1 MGSCCT
7 PDAPTPPNPFAT
19 AAAQTGTNVSTAI
32 ANSYLG
38 NVNQKTAQ
46 GNLTNEVTGNYSFTD
61 PATGQTYNIPRW
73 TSTQSLTDTGQKTF
87 DQSQQS
93 QLNMAG
99 MANDQSSMLKSMLGT
114 PFDPNKG
121 AFNAQQYLAQ
131 NPDVANWAQSS
142 GMPLD
147 QAAAQH
153 YRQFGQ
159 MEGRGTGGQAAP
171 GMGDINLFNQVQGPQ
186 SSIGDTN
193 QFQTGYGSGGDITR
207 DYGPSDN
214 FSADR
219 QRIEQSMFERVNPQL
234 QQDEQ
239 RLRQQLADQGIRYG
253 GQAYQ
258 GAYDPYNRQ
267 VTDTRLGIVAAG
279 GAEQQRMN
287 QMAQQRAQFQNSAQQ
302 QAEGQNAARAGFY
315 NQAAQ
320 SQFDQAAARGQFFN
334 AAQNQMLG
342 LQSAKFNAQ
351 NQLRNQN
358 LQEQYQQRNQPINEI
373 TALLSGSQV
382 SQPNFINANKSQ
394 IPTTDVAGL
403 INQNFAQQNDI
414 YKTQSSQWGDIAGG
428 VLGAAGQIGKGYMMS
443 DVRAKENIAPMGSV
457 MTTKGELPMYEYD
470 YKAEHDD
477 GRRHFGPMAQD
488 VEKLD
493 PKAVK
498 TIGGVKHIKTD
509 KLASI
514 FGSA

>member
-19 AAAQTGTNVSTAI
+19 AAAQTGTNVSTAL

-38 NVNQKTAQ
+38 NVNQVTPQ
-46 GNLTNEVTGNYSFTD
+46 GTLTNNVTGNYNFTD
-61 PATGQTYNIPRW
+61 PASGANYNIPRW
-73 TSTQSLTDTGQKTF
+73 TSTQSLLNPTQYLQQNPDVLAAAKASGQDLNQF
-87 DQSQQS
+87 AMQHYDQSGRFEGRYPGTAQDTYNTNEQS
-93 QLNMAG
+93 KLNMAQ
-99 MANDQSSMLKSMLGT
+99 MANQQSGSLKGLLGT
-114 PFDPNKG
+114 PF
-121 AFNAQQYLAQ
+121 
-131 NPDVANWAQSS
+131 NPTASAPMAGDYNWIH
-142 GMPLD
+142 M
-147 QAAAQH
+147 
-153 YRQFGQ
+153 
-159 MEGRGTGGQAAP
+159 RGLP
-171 GMGDINLFNQVQGPQ
+171 
-186 SSIGDTN
+186 TN
-193 QFQTGYGSGGDITR
+193 QIAQTDPYAKDYASGGDIQDT
-207 DYGPSDN
+207 YGPTDN

-234 QQDEQ
+234 QQDES

-253 GQAYQ
+253 SQAYQ

-287 QMAQQRAQFQNSAQQ
+287 QMAQQQAQFGNQAQAQ
-302 QAEGQNAARAGFY
+302 REGQNAARAAFG

-320 SQFDQAAARGQFFN
+320 SQFEQAAQRGAFFN
-334 AAQNQMLG
+334 QGQAQDLAQGLTGINTANQI
-342 LQSAKFNAQ
+342 
-351 NQLRNQN
+351 RNQY
-358 LQEQYQQRNQPINEI
+358 LQEQYQQRAQPINEI
-373 TALLSGSQV
+373 TALMSGSQV
-382 SQPNFINANKSQ
+382 SQPNFINASKTQ

-428 VLGAAGQIGKGYMMS
+428 ALGAAGQIGKGYMMS

-477 GRRHFGPMAQD
+477 GKRHFGPMAQD

-498 TIGGVKHIKTD
+498 QIDGLKHIKRE

>member
-7 PDAPTPPNPFAT
+7 PDAPTPPNPMAT

-38 NVNQKTAQ
+38 SVNQVTPQ
-46 GNLTNEVTGNYSFTD
+46 GSLTNDVTGNYSYTD
-61 PATGQTYNIPRW
+61 PTTGQSYNIPRW
-73 TSTQSLTDTGQKTF
+73 TATQTLNPTAQQTF
-87 DQSQQS
+87 NNTQQSQQ
-93 QLNMAG
+93 NMSG
-99 MANDQSSMLKSMLGT
+99 MAMDQSATLRNLLAT
-114 PFDPNKG
+114 PFNAG
-121 AFNAQQYLAQ
+121 ANAPA
-131 NPDVANWAQSS
+131 
-142 GMPLD
+142 
-147 QAAAQH
+147 
-153 YRQFGQ
+153 
-159 MEGRGTGGQAAP
+159 
-171 GMGDINLFNQVQGPQ
+171 MGDINSLNLGNAQGQ
-186 SSIGDTN
+186 IGATD
-193 QFQTGYGSGGDITR
+193 QFQNNYASGGNIQDR
-207 DYGPSDN
+207 YGAGDN
-214 FSADR
+214 YSADR

-234 QQDEQ
+234 QQDES

-253 GQAYQ
+253 SQAYQ

-287 QMAQQRAQFQNSAQQ
+287 EMARNQAMFGNQAQAQR
-302 QAEGQNAARAGFY
+302 EGQNAARAAFG

-320 SQFDQAAARGQFFN
+320 SQYEQALSRGQFGNQALNQNYGMAQGRFN
-334 AAQNQMLG
+334 AA
-342 LQSAKFNAQ
+342 
-351 NQLRNQN
+351 NQLRNQS
-358 LQEQYQQRNQPINEI
+358 LQEQYQARTQPINEI

-382 SQPNFINANKSQ
+382 SQPNFINANRTQ

-414 YKTQSSQWGDIAGG
+414 YKTQSAQWSDMMGGILGAGG
-428 VLGAAGQIGKGYMMS
+428 KIGQAAMMS

-457 MTTKGELPMYEYD
+457 MTARGELPMYEYD

-498 TIGGVKHIKTD
+498 TIDGLKHIKTD

-514 FGSA
+514 FGGA

>member
-7 PDAPTPPNPFAT
+7 PDAPPPPNPFAT

-46 GNLTNEVTGNYSFTD
+46 GNLSFSPDKLPAYKFNDPVTGTSYE
-61 PATGQTYNIPRW
+61 IPRW
-73 TSTQSLTDTGQKTF
+73 TAEQTLTDAGQKTF
-87 DQSQQS
+87 DQSQQA
-93 QLNMAG
+93 QVNMSG
-99 MANDQSSMLKSMLGT
+99 MAMDQTAALRGLLGT
-114 PFDPNKG
+114 PFNAAAGAPPPGDPN
-121 AFNAQQYLAQ
+121 AL
-131 NPDVANWAQSS
+131 
-142 GMPLD
+142 
-147 QAAAQH
+147 
-153 YRQFGQ
+153 
-159 MEGRGTGGQAAP
+159 
-171 GMGDINLFNQVQGPQ
+171 
-186 SSIGDTN
+186 
-193 QFQTGYGSGGDITR
+193 GYGSGPQEFFGGQGSIQNNYASGGQIQDS
-207 DYGPSDN
+207 YGPQDN
-214 FSADR
+214 YSADR
-219 QRIEQSMFERVNPQL
+219 SRIEQSMYERVNPQL

-253 GQAYQ
+253 SQAYQ

-287 QMAQQRAQFQNSAQQ
+287 EMARNQAMFGNQAQAQR
-302 QAEGQNAARAGFY
+302 EGQNAARAAFG
-315 NQAAQ
+315 NQAQ
-320 SQFDQAAARGQFFN
+320 QTGYEQALGRGTFFN
-334 AAQNQMLG
+334 QAQNQLLG
-342 LQSAKFNAQ
+342 RNSAIVNAQ
-351 NQLRNQN
+351 NQSRNQY
-358 LQEQYQQRNQPINEI
+358 LQEQYQARTQPINEI

-382 SQPNFINANKSQ
+382 SQPNFINAAKTQ

-414 YKTQSSQWGDIAGG
+414 YKTQSSQWSDMMGGILGAGG
-428 VLGAAGQIGKGYMMS
+428 KIGSAALMS

-457 MTTKGELPMYEYD
+457 MTTRGELPMYEYD

-488 VEKLD
+488 VERLD

-498 TIGGVKHIKTD
+498 TIGGLKHIKTD